1 MTKRRIIKWLG
12 GLSGLCVILFFA
24 IALILPRILD
34 SQPVKEKIRAFLL
47 AKTNEN
53 VAVEKI
59 DLVWLPRPTVVVHG
73 ASLSVADAVSGKIE
87 SIEVYPSIRGLLS
100 GRLDISRVEAV
111 SPAVAVR
118 LPEPAEGAFNIDE
131 IESKIRSII
140 TTLGTEIPGIAVTV
154 RGGSAEIKIG
164 NRPPVIL
171 TDFDGRLKALPDD
184 LDFQISS
191 RANVFESLHIEG
203 NIAAATLATQ
213 GRMKIERLNLR
224 ESIAALWRGPP
235 EYVESGDLTLE
246 VGLTSTGL
254 KKIKTEINGTLPS
267 LGLVRGNRKT
277 VVEGSSFKAAISR
290 DEGIVNAIIDRLD
303 VASPRLAANGELTL
317 DPASSSRLKLAGK
330 ELDVSQIRD
339 WALKIAGD
347 IEVVEY
353 IFRHVKGGKIP
364 EISFQTAGRSF
375 DELWKTNNMAVTGTL
390 RDGNILGFAT
400 GSNLEEVSG
409 PFVVSRGVLEANQ
422 FSARLGTIQG
432 RDGVVRVGLEGK
444 SAPFHLDLMVQAD
457 AAELRSLLLRVVEN
471 EDFRKEVSKL
481 RDVKGNLSGRLIL
494 GERIDSIL
502 PKVSILKAA
511 ISGSYDPIPYPISV
525 KEGRFQYGD
534 GKIALDSV
542 SGTVGLSSFSEV
554 TGSLSYS
561 GARQIEVESGTFSLD
576 VAQTSNLLNRFAVL
590 PKGLRDVDFTQGRL
604 DLIALSLKGPLD
616 QPSQWDFSSTGS
628 VSGIAVKHAN
638 LPGVMNVSGGSLS
651 ATPAKLTVSDAKVNL
666 LDASVT
672 VEGFLQGFNEAPLS
686 LDATATGAIGGEVT
700 GWLSRQ
706 IELPKELMLRSPLQ
720 VTKGHVLWKEGGD
733 VAFQGD
739 LTVAG
744 GPRLSLDLVRA
755 PQTVEVKEI
764 LIADGEQRARMTFDL
779 ERDKFALS
787 FNGALEQKT
796 LNQIF
801 QAPPLEASLIQGD
814 IEVSAFL
821 EEPHRFTARGRL
833 AGKELRVPLKD
844 EHAIVEFFFLE
855 ADPNGLNLRSANLRW
870 RDSRLSFMGKLLAEP
885 KALRLDMD
893 VSADQVV
900 WEEFDQLVNRGSK
913 GGDNS
918 VLGRALPPLEGTVR
932 LKADRFT
939 LAGFS
944 SSPFQ
949 AVASLSQNTVNVQIK
964 HADVCGIAT
973 VGNVD
978 VASGEIGLDVSFSVT
993 GGQLESTSSCLSDN
1007 KQAIKGNYS
1016 LTGRLSGRGTP
1027 EKIAQTLRG
1036 DFDFSARDGEILQS
1050 PTVDTPLEAAF
1061 NYLNNTGDFS
1071 VVFPDLDK
1079 ESFPFRL
1086 ISSRGTVQGTSLVND
1101 EVTLLSSLYTIAG
1114 TGRIDFEH
1122 KQIDA
1127 RGLVSVL
1134 LPGDRFI
1141 RRIPV
1146 VGSFLAGSIVGIVGI
1161 PIRLTGSLEHPDV
1174 TYLAPKDV
1182 GAELLRIP
1190 VRILGLP
1197 LEAIRL
1203 FTPNVPELEWK

>member
-12 GLSGLCVILFFA
+12 GLSGLCVILLFA

-53 VAVEKI
+53 VAFEKI

-73 ASLSVADAVSGKIE
+73 ASLSVADEVSGKIGF
-87 SIEVYPSIRGLLS
+87 IEVYPSIWGLLS

-353 IFRHVKGGKIP
+353 LFRHVKGGKIP

-390 RDGNILGFAT
+390 RDGNIIGFAT

-422 FSARLGTIQG
+422 FSARLGKIQG

-444 SAPFHLDLMVQAD
+444 SAPFHLDMMVQAD
-457 AAELRSLLLRVVEN
+457 ATELRSLLLRVVEN

-561 GARQIEVESGTFSLD
+561 GARQIEVESGRFSLD

-651 ATPAKLTVSDAKVNL
+651 ATPTKLTVSDAKVNL

-686 LDATATGAIGGEVT
+686 LDATATGAIGGQVA

-706 IELPKELMLRSPLQ
+706 IELPKEFMLRSPLQ
-720 VTKGHVLWKEGGD
+720 VTKGRVLWKEGGD

-764 LIADGEQRARMTFDL
+764 LIADGEQRARMTFDI

-1071 VVFPDLDK
+1071 LVFPDLDK

-1161 PIRLTGSLEHPDV
+1161 PIRMTGSLEHPDV

>member
-53 VAVEKI
+53 VAFEKI

-73 ASLSVADAVSGKIE
+73 ASLSVADEVSGKIGF
-87 SIEVYPSIRGLLS
+87 IEVYPSIWGLLS

-118 LPEPAEGAFNIDE
+118 LPEPAEGAFNIEE

-330 ELDVSQIRD
+330 ELDVSQVRD

-400 GSNLEEVSG
+400 GVDLEEVSG

-422 FSARLGTIQG
+422 FSARLGKIQG

-444 SAPFHLDLMVQAD
+444 SAPFHLDMMVQAD
-457 AAELRSLLLRVVEN
+457 ATELRSLLLRVVEN

-561 GARQIEVESGTFSLD
+561 GARQIEVESGRFSLD

-686 LDATATGAIGGEVT
+686 LDATATGAIGGEVA

-796 LNQIF
+796 LNRIF

-814 IEVSAFL
+814 IEVRAFL

-1071 VVFPDLDK
+1071 LVFPDLDK

-1174 TYLAPKDV
+1174 TYLSPTDV